1 MDRRKKKE
9 RRDLIMKIKNLKV
22 KVFIDEYK
30 YDRDKDE
37 LFIRL
42 KIKDNPFVFFREI
55 VIPLRGRW
63 L

>member
-1 MDRRKKKE
+1 
-9 RRDLIMKIKNLKV
+9 MKIKNLKV